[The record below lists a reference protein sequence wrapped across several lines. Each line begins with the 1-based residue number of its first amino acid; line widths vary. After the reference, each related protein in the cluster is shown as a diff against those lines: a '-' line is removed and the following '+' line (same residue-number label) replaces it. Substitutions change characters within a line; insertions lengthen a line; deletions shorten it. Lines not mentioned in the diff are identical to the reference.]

1 MANRDNPH
9 GFKFH
14 TNLLNGGVVPIWEG
28 LAMSNKAWGSGD
40 VLYASAGY
48 IRGTETA
55 DKAPVGIAIGSQLS
69 TTAATRP
76 KVLFYPNIEGVV
88 FSGQED
94 GTPTQADIW
103 TTDDVVGAAAGGTST
118 STQEIDTTG
127 GDAVVVHR
135 IGFHPNTSI
144 GANSEVLFV
153 FNKSSF
159 TGQTS
164 STVIG

>member
-14 TNLLNGGVVPIWEG
+14 TNLLGGGVVPIWQG
-28 LAMSNKAWGSGD
+28 LARSNSAWGSGD
-40 VLYASAGY
+40 MLFASTGY
-48 IRGTETA
+48 IQSAITTGS
-55 DKAPVGIAIGSQLS
+55 APVGIAVGATTSTLS
-69 TTAATRP
+69 RAHP
-76 KVLFYPNIEGVV
+76 KVLFYPNLQGVV

-103 TTDDVVGAAAGGTST
+103 TTDAVTGSAAGGTST

-127 GDAVVVHR
+127 GVATRVHR